1 MPAIER
7 IDNAGSGIT
16 GFYRSLDMIEVKN
29 LSKFYGS
36 TKAVDSVSLSVERG
50 ELFGLLGPNG
60 SGKTTMIKMLTGQ
73 IKPTSGSLKVH
84 GVDVLEDP
92 IRVRELVGVIPEQE
106 TPPSFLTAEEYL
118 HFVAKVRKM
127 EHYEAICER
136 WFEFFDFKDQKNSL
150 CKDLSRGTRQ
160 KLMFAQAFLHEPE
173 LAIIDEP
180 LINLDPV
187 MQRKVK
193 DFLAGYVKNGGTIFI
208 STHILEIAKQICTS
222 IGIIYRGKLVY
233 TGRMDNPLLQDG
245 NLEEFFLELVSRPGN
260 SDTCVSISAQ
270 YA

>member
-1 MPAIER
+1 
-7 IDNAGSGIT
+7 
-16 GFYRSLDMIEVKN
+16 MIEIKK
-29 LSKFYGS
+29 LSKSYGD
-36 TKAVDSVSLSVERG
+36 TKAVNDVSLSIKKG

-84 GVDVLEDP
+84 GVNVLDDP
-92 IRVRELVGVIPEQE
+92 IHVRELVGVIPEQE

-118 HFVAKVRKM
+118 YFVAKIRKM
-127 EHYEAICER
+127 EHYEEACKK
-136 WFEFFDFKDQKNSL
+136 WFEFFEFEDQKNSL

-193 DFLAGYVKNGGTIFI
+193 DFLKGYVQNGGTVFI

-222 IGIIYRGKLVY
+222 IGIIYKGKLVY
-233 TGRMDNPLLQDG
+233 TGSMTSPALKDK
-245 NLEEFFLELVSRPGN
+245 NLEEFFLELVSKPEEIP
-260 SDTCVSISAQ
+260 VLA
-270 YA
+270 

>member
-1 MPAIER
+1 
-7 IDNAGSGIT
+7 
-16 GFYRSLDMIEVKN
+16 MIEVKN

-36 TKAVDSVSLSVERG
+36 TKAVNDISLSIGKG

-73 IKPTSGSLKVH
+73 IKPTSGSIRVH
-84 GVDVLEDP
+84 GVDVLENP

-106 TPPSFLTAEEYL
+106 TPPSFLTTEEYL
-118 HFVAKVRKM
+118 YFVAKIRKM
-127 EHYEAICER
+127 EHYVEACDK
-136 WFEFFDFKDQKNSL
+136 WFEYFDFIDQKNSL

-193 DFLAGYVKNGGTIFI
+193 DFLKGYVKNGGTVFI
-208 STHILEIAKQICTS
+208 STHILEIAEEICTS
-222 IGIIYRGKLVY
+222 IGIIYKGKLVY
-233 TGRMDNPLLQDG
+233 TGSLDDPVLQG
-245 NLEEFFLELVSRPGN
+245 RNLEEFFLELVSRPG
-260 SDTCVSISAQ
+260 DYSAGFSAPEQ
-270 YA
+270 SHSTSEQCA

>member
-1 MPAIER
+1 
-7 IDNAGSGIT
+7 
-16 GFYRSLDMIEVKN
+16 MIEVKN

-36 TKAVDSVSLSVERG
+36 TKAVNDVSLSIGKG

-118 HFVAKVRKM
+118 YFVAKIRKM
-127 EHYEAICER
+127 ENYAGTCNK
-136 WFEFFDFKDQKNSL
+136 WFEFFDFIDQKNAL

-160 KLMFAQAFLHEPE
+160 KLMFAQAFLHNPE

-193 DFLAGYVKNGGTIFI
+193 DFLEGYVKNGGTIFI
-208 STHILEIAKQICTS
+208 STHILEIAKEICTS
-222 IGIIYRGKLVY
+222 IGIIYKGKLVY
-233 TGRMDNPLLQDG
+233 TGRLDDPVLQG
-245 NLEEFFLELVSRPGN
+245 RNLEEFFLELVSRPGDYGAGL
-260 SDTCVSISAQ
+260 STLQQ
-270 YA
+270 YASEQYA

>member
-1 MPAIER
+1 
-7 IDNAGSGIT
+7 
-16 GFYRSLDMIEVKN
+16 MIEIRN
-29 LSKFYGS
+29 LSKSYGS
-36 TKAVDSVSLSVERG
+36 TKAVNDVSLSIGKG

-73 IKPTSGSLKVH
+73 IKPTTGFLKVH
-84 GVDVLEDP
+84 GVDVLENP
-92 IRVRELVGVIPEQE
+92 IKVRELIGVIPEQE

-118 HFVAKVRKM
+118 HFVAKIRKM
-127 EHYEAICER
+127 KQYEDVCEK
-136 WFEFFDFKDQKNSL
+136 WFEFFDFKDQKHSL

-187 MQRKVK
+187 MQKKVK
-193 DFLAGYVKNGGTIFI
+193 NFLVGYVKNGGTIFI

-222 IGIIYRGKLVY
+222 IGIIYKGKLVY
-233 TGRMDNPLLQDG
+233 TGRIDDPVLQAKNFED
-245 NLEEFFLELVSRPGN
+245 FFLELVCQPVNLN
-260 SDTCVSISAQ
+260 SFSSTDSQ

>member
-1 MPAIER
+1 
-7 IDNAGSGIT
+7 
-16 GFYRSLDMIEVKN
+16 MIEVKG
-29 LSKFYGS
+29 LSKSFGNI
-36 TKAVDSVSLSVERG
+36 KAVDNVDLSVKKG

-73 IKPTSGSLKVH
+73 IKPDSGSLRVH
-84 GVDVLEDP
+84 GVDVLEAP
-92 IRVRELVGVIPEQE
+92 LRVRELVGVIPEQE

-118 HFVAKVRKM
+118 HFVAKIRKL
-127 EHYEAICER
+127 EGYEEACER
-136 WFEFFDFKDQKNSL
+136 WFEFFDFGDQKNVL

-193 DFLAGYVKNGGTIFI
+193 DFLRGYVKNGGTIFI
-208 STHILEIAKQICTS
+208 STHILEIATEICSS
-222 IGIIYRGKLVY
+222 IGIIYKGKLVHS
-233 TGRMDNPLLQDG
+233 GRMDDPE
-245 NLEEFFLELVSRPGN
+245 LEDRGLEDFFLELVGKPGESHLN
-260 SDTCVSISAQ
+260 CETGIHGNQGNQTEINQAETNETEIIT
-270 YA
+270 

>member
-1 MPAIER
+1 
-7 IDNAGSGIT
+7 
-16 GFYRSLDMIEVKN
+16 MIEVKG
-29 LSKFYGS
+29 LSKSYGQ
-36 TKAVDSVSLSVERG
+36 TKAVDCVDLSIGKG

-73 IKPTSGSLKVH
+73 IKPSSGTLKVH
-84 GVDVLEDP
+84 GINVLEDSL
-92 IRVRELVGVIPEQE
+92 RVRELVGVIPEQE

-127 EHYEAICER
+127 EHYEEVCEK
-136 WFEFFDFKDQKNSL
+136 WFEFFDFGDQRNSL

-187 MQRKVK
+187 MQKKVK
-193 DFLAGYVKNGGTIFI
+193 DFLRGYVKNGGTIFI
-208 STHILEIAKQICTS
+208 STHILEIAKEICTS
-222 IGIIYRGKLVY
+222 IGIIYRGKLIHTVRLDDPVLQ
-233 TGRMDNPLLQDG
+233 GRNF
-245 NLEEFFLELVSRPGN
+245 EEFFLELVGRCKG
-260 SDTCVSISAQ
+260 VSKDILEKPSNGISAL
-270 YA
+270 A

>member
-1 MPAIER
+1 
-7 IDNAGSGIT
+7 
-16 GFYRSLDMIEVKN
+16 MIAVKN

-36 TKAVDSVSLSVERG
+36 TKAVNDVSLSIGKG

-118 HFVAKVRKM
+118 YFVAKIRKM
-127 EHYEAICER
+127 ENYERVCEK
-136 WFEFFDFKDQKNSL
+136 WFEFFDFEDQKNSL

-193 DFLAGYVKNGGTIFI
+193 DFLKGYVKNGGTVFI
-208 STHILEIAKQICTS
+208 STHILEIAKEICTS
-222 IGIIYRGKLVY
+222 IGIIYKGKLVY
-233 TGRMDNPLLQDG
+233 TGCLDDPGLKGR
-245 NLEEFFLELVSRPGN
+245 NLEEFFLELVSKPGDYGAGL
-260 SDTCVSISAQ
+260 STPEQHA
-270 YA
+270 